1 MKGIVGKQ
9 VLAIWVLLL
18 AHGAATVAYAD
29 SLPLQK
35 PVVTGADTIGVL
47 APVVAPLL
55 AGLLFIILAGFS
67 LLDAG
72 FTRAKNA
79 AQTVALNLMLLVVAL
94 LSYWLVG
101 YRLQTGGGGAWLLNA
116 TATSAPTVTSFLQQS
131 LFMMIAVIIPTGAM
145 AERWSFKAALW
156 YGIVM
161 AAIIYPCYAH
171 WVWGG
176 GWLALLGTTFGLD
189 HGMLDVTGSAVV
201 HMTGGMAALAGVTAL
216 GPRIGKFRK
225 DGTPNALPGHHIPMA
240 VTGSLLLCFSW
251 FCLIIGTTLAEAG
264 PQIGL
269 IALNTLLSA
278 TAASLAAMSFMWLL
292 YGKPDL
298 TMCTNGLLGGMVAIS
313 APCAV
318 VNPMTALGIGLIAGL
333 FCCLGIFWLERKL
346 RLDDPVGAIA
356 VHGICGAWG
365 VLALGL
371 FANGTSGTYQTAG
384 LLYGGA
390 GQFAAEVIGLLSN
403 VCFVF
408 GALYLFFRLLKL
420 IIPLRVPAE
429 IEVEGLDRY
438 EVGVEAYPDFNQR
451 RTPFS

>member
-1 MKGIVGKQ
+1 MKPRLSSLGCLVQ
-9 VLAIWVLLL
+9 ALCLLGVT
-18 AHGAATVAYAD
+18 ASTAAAAD
-29 SLPLQK
+29 SGPLPPAAPWSTASAGALMILC
-35 PVVTGADTIGVL
+35 TGLVF
-47 APVVAPLL
+47 V
-55 AGLLFIILAGFS
+55 ILAGFS

-79 AQTVALNLMLLVVAL
+79 AQTVALNLMLLVVSL

-101 YRLQTGGGGAWLLNA
+101 YRLQTGGAVSWLLN
-116 TATSAPTVTSFLQQS
+116 ATSAPTVTSFLQQS

-161 AAIIYPCYAH
+161 AALIYPCYAH

-189 HGMLDVTGSAVV
+189 RGMLDVTGSAVV

-251 FCLIIGTTLAEAG
+251 FCLIIATTLADAG
-264 PQIGL
+264 PQIAL

-278 TAASLAAMSFMWLL
+278 AAASLAAMSFMWLL

-313 APCAV
+313 GPCALV
-318 VNPMTALGIGLIAGL
+318 SPLAALLIGLIAGL
-333 FCCLGIFWLERKL
+333 LCCLGIFWLERKL

-371 FANGTSGTYQTAG
+371 FANGTSGTYQATG

-390 GQFAAEVIGLLSN
+390 GQFAAEVIGLLTN
-403 VCFVF
+403 LCFVF